1 MIVMIL
7 ENVPTGLRG
16 ELSRWLIEPRAGVF
30 VGHVSA
36 RVRDKLWEK
45 CCKNA
50 KAGGLLQIWSTNTE
64 QRFQMRHH
72 GDTSRQIIE
81 LEGLQLIRIP
91 HDLAKKANGSVTRL
105 RLKQLEKAPASG
117 GQPANDTHI

>member
-16 ELSRWLIEPRAGVF
+16 EISRWLLEPRAGVF

-36 RVRDKLWEK
+36 RVRDKLWDK
-45 CCKNA
+45 CRKNA
-50 KAGGLLQIWSTNTE
+50 KTGGLLQIWSTNSE

-81 LEGLQLIRIP
+81 LEGLQLIQIP
-91 HDLAKKANGSVTRL
+91 HDLAEKANGSIISK
-105 RLKQLEKAPASG
+105 RLKQLQNP
-117 GQPANDTHI
+117 PV